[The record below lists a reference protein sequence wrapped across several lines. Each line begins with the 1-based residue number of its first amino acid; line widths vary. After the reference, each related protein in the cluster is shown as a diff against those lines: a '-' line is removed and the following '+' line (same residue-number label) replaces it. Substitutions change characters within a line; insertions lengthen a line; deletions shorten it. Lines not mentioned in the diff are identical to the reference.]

1 MRIVWAIAAA
11 AFAILPATAAEIAY
25 RVQPELQDGALKT
38 IAIEMTLP
46 GEADGETVIE
56 LPDDWGGKNDLWRGI
71 VDFRVSGKGM
81 RVDTGPTPSRKVIK
95 HAPGATLTVRYR
107 VTQLFQG
114 EPQAGNTNEYRPV
127 VRPGYFHLIGW
138 TVFARPQW
146 SLATP
151 VTVSFADL
159 PQGWRFASDLEHRE
173 RPLHL
178 GHVLESIS
186 VGGDF
191 RILQAGKLRIAIRGT
206 WAFSD
211 ETFLKR
217 LQPIIAS
224 HYRFWGDPETS
235 FLVTVLPL
243 VSQPNL
249 RSVGGTA
256 LRDAFAFL
264 ATANAEDATLTRTLA
279 HEHLHA
285 WIPPRLGM
293 MPQEN
298 DAIDYWFSEG
308 FTEFYTARLLARD
321 GMWSLEE
328 AAKELNGKLWAYAF
342 SPVRN
347 APNAEVAAKFW
358 SEQAMNELPYQRGFL
373 FAALADARLRSAG
386 ERDLDDVVLA
396 MKQVVDAVGEGQL
409 PPPARDAFLSTMAS
423 FGVDMR
429 SDLSRMIDRGEDVVL
444 PGDAWAPCGALETS
458 TVAEFDRGFDGRA
471 TIANGNTVVGVDPK
485 GPAYAAGLRNGM
497 RIQSLDLGEGG
508 DSRVPLTYR
517 IFVEGGRTR
526 EITYFPAGKRKV
538 TLQELKLKPMTD
550 PAQRTAC
557 MARLSGSDR

>member
-1 MRIVWAIAAA
+1 MRILLAIAGLVWAAWPSAAG
-11 AFAILPATAAEIAY
+11 EIHY
-25 RVQPELQDGALKT
+25 RLQPELRDGALKA

-56 LPDDWGGKNDLWRGI
+56 LPDDWGGKADLWRGI
-71 VDFRVSGKGM
+71 VDFRVSGQGM
-81 RVDTGPTPSRKVIK
+81 RLEGGVQPSLKAIK
-95 HAPGATLTVRYR
+95 HAPGATLTLRYR
-107 VTQLFQG
+107 VTQLF
-114 EPQAGNTNEYRPV
+114 AGDPAASETNEYRPV

-151 VTVSFADL
+151 ATVTFDGL

-173 RPLHL
+173 RALHL

-191 RILQAGKLRIAIRGT
+191 RILQAGKLRIAIRGA

-211 ETFLKR
+211 EAFLKR

-224 HYRFWGDPETS
+224 HHRFWGDPETS

-243 VSQPNL
+243 VSQPNH

-264 ATANAEDATLTRTLA
+264 ATANAKDAVLTRTLA

-298 DAIDYWFSEG
+298 DAVDYWFSEG
-308 FTEFYTARLLARD
+308 LTEFFTARLLARD
-321 GMWSLEE
+321 GMWSVEE
-328 AAKELNGKLWAYAF
+328 AARAFNDKLWAYAF
-342 SPVRN
+342 SPARN
-347 APNAEVAAKFW
+347 ASNAEVAAKFW
-358 SEQAMNELPYQRGFL
+358 SERAMNEMPYQRGFL
-373 FAALADARLRSAG
+373 FAALADARLRATG
-386 ERDLDDVVLA
+386 GRDLDDAVLA
-396 MKQVVDAVGEGQL
+396 MKRTVDAIGEGTL
-409 PPPARDAFLSTMAS
+409 PPPVREAFLSTMAS
-423 FGVDMR
+423 FGADMR
-429 SDLSRMIDRGEDVVL
+429 SDLSRMIDKGEDIAL
-444 PGDAWAPCGALETS
+444 PGDVWAPCGPVETS
-458 TVAEFDRGFDGRA
+458 TVAEFDRGFDGPA

-497 RIQSLDLGEGG
+497 RIQSLDLSVGG
-508 DSRVPLTYR
+508 DSRVALTYR

-538 TLQELKLKPMTD
+538 TLQELKLRPMTD

-557 MARLSGSDR
+557 VARLGGSDR